1 MEIKGL
7 GAIVSGGASGLGAAT
22 ARHLAGNGAHVA
34 VLDRD
39 ADAARA
45 VADEIGG
52 VAVSADVTDGDAVGR
67 AMAEAADQLGAA
79 PRMAVNC
86 AGIAPAKRIVG
97 RDGALSLDVFEQV
110 VRVNLLGTY
119 AVMSHAAKLMSAL
132 EPLDT
137 GERGLVV
144 NTASVAFE
152 EGQVGQSAYAASK
165 GGIAGMCLPA
175 ARELAR
181 HGIRVM
187 TIAPGLFHTPMMEG
201 LPPETTEAIAANI
214 PFPQRLGD
222 PAEYARLVLDIARNP
237 YLNGTVIRL
246 DGAVRLPPK

>member
-1 MEIKGL
+1 MKIKGL
-7 GAIVSGGASGLGAAT
+7 AAIVSGGASGLGAAT
-22 ARHLAGNGAHVA
+22 ARHLAREGARVA
-34 VLDRD
+34 VLDRE
-39 ADAARA
+39 AAAAQA

-67 AMAEAADQLGAA
+67 AVAEAAEKLGDA
-79 PRMAVNC
+79 PRIAVNC

-97 RDGALSLDVFEQV
+97 REGALSLDVFEQV

-119 AVMSHAAKLMSAL
+119 AVMSHAAKLMSELDPL
-132 EPLDT
+132 ES
-137 GERGLVV
+137 GERGVIV

-152 EGQVGQSAYAASK
+152 EGQIGQSAYAASK
-165 GGIAGMCLPA
+165 GGVAGMCLPA

-222 PAEYARLVLDIARNP
+222 PTEYARLVFGHCRQCVPERN
-237 YLNGTVIRL
+237 R
-246 DGAVRLPPK
+246 DPP